1 MSERRWQDGALV
13 DRKRRPLPWRRNDK
27 THRPGSAIHK
37 QPVPSTPRA
46 SGTCSQSRLE
56 VLPKM
61 TQARLR
67 SPPLRLPKRFRTNLP
82 GHAAAAVGSVRTSLS
97 MMLGARFAPDPS
109 SDQSPWAGMNNLH
122 TPLVAGCRS
131 RHSHRPR
138 VALNFRFTMASVIQ
152 PPDDQIKPATHTKT
166 SICHGRGETHSVP
179 SGPVSFFQIGQSALS
194 LSRYQEH
201 AAKPSARW
209 GEATTMITAAS
220 PISRRPIRW

>member
-13 DRKRRPLPWRRNDK
+13 DRKRRLLPWRRNDK
-27 THRPGSAIHK
+27 THRPGSAIHE

-56 VLPKM
+56 VLPKI

-122 TPLVAGCRS
+122 VQPGLRSSVVKFQNTSVYLTWKGLEPLA
-131 RHSHRPR
+131 
-138 VALNFRFTMASVIQ
+138 
-152 PPDDQIKPATHTKT
+152 
-166 SICHGRGETHSVP
+166 CHGKIKVGTGCWCGYCLRLSI
-179 SGPVSFFQIGQSALS
+179 IGTLREVG
-194 LSRYQEH
+194 L
-201 AAKPSARW
+201 
-209 GEATTMITAAS
+209 MVL
-220 PISRRPIRW
+220 